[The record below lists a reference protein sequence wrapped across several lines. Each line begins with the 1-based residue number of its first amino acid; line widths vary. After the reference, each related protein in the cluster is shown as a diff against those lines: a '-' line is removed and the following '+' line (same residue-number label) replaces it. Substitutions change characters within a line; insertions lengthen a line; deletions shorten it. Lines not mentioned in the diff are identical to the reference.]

1 MAAHAFTKSRHDVD
15 RLDYFLSHKKHHSKL
30 GLMPE
35 QVAKNIHDSLEMLGH
50 KGFFD
55 VDDLDEISKDNLAN
69 CVAKCS
75 TMIVYMNDETIMSEW
90 CMYEWEVA
98 NKLDIPIKVIIDM
111 SSCVKREVVDV
122 VKESKCAF
130 LLQHQWLEYSDA
142 SRLAIV
148 EELSRWV
155 SDVGRK
161 TTGTD
166 RRGLMFDN
174 DGALCVRDHGT
185 AIQLFHPLFEKYMLF
200 CGLVYN
206 PSAWSGRVAAWTR
219 LVRLNAFACFGIC
232 LWRSIYA
239 TGPAYTDW
247 YCSLF
252 LLIVH
257 AYLLH
262 GLWYVISLLSSD
274 VMAHLLEHISSSSM
288 ASLTSRRVNFISKY
302 AAILGIVAASAT
314 AIVMLVIYLPS
325 CVSHDYMEGSA
336 QAKAF
341 SVLSSI
347 FFVSVAPMVLAQEF
361 ALLTL
366 LFTSMEL
373 LKDAYESPICA
384 FSEVIASVGLTSF
397 VRTGSPY
404 VSPSDTQIR
413 KFSELWSSAWALQ
426 MDLQSYIN
434 PVLISHFF
442 FNLMGLM
449 IPVAYLM
456 YGEGFFHR
464 HQHTQPWTL
473 WAKPILWV
481 AFSMAVYSAT
491 ISIPAWSNCQVESV
505 LDRARCLN
513 MSPREKQLLLT
524 NLQVDARWR
533 VGPLRLS
540 GLGALQLIAIP
551 VLGSLACSI
560 IVGHEVVS

>member
-1 MAAHAFTKSRHDVD
+1 
-15 RLDYFLSHKKHHSKL
+15 
-30 GLMPE
+30 
-35 QVAKNIHDSLEMLGH
+35 
-50 KGFFD
+50 
-55 VDDLDEISKDNLAN
+55 
-69 CVAKCS
+69 
-75 TMIVYMNDETIMSEW
+75 
-90 CMYEWEVA
+90 
-98 NKLDIPIKVIIDM
+98 
-111 SSCVKREVVDV
+111 
-122 VKESKCAF
+122 
-130 LLQHQWLEYSDA
+130 
-142 SRLAIV
+142 
-148 EELSRWV
+148 
-155 SDVGRK
+155 
-161 TTGTD
+161 
-166 RRGLMFDN
+166 
-174 DGALCVRDHGT
+174 
-185 AIQLFHPLFEKYMLF
+185 
-200 CGLVYN
+200 
-206 PSAWSGRVAAWTR
+206 
-219 LVRLNAFACFGIC
+219 
-232 LWRSIYA
+232 
-239 TGPAYTDW
+239 
-247 YCSLF
+247 
-252 LLIVH
+252 
-257 AYLLH
+257 
-262 GLWYVISLLSSD
+262 
-274 VMAHLLEHISSSSM
+274 MAHLLEHISSSSL

-366 LFTSMEL
+366 LFTTTEL

-384 FSEVIASVGLTSF
+384 FSEVMASVGLTTF

-449 IPVAYLM
+449 IPVAYLI

-513 MSPREKQLLLT
+513 MSPREKEFLLI